1 MKEMKRYIL
10 GLLMFVAGMMAVSCS
25 DDMNE
30 QSIGDTRTVQTR
42 LAGYL
47 VDGNDATLSAENEVS
62 DVKACLFKDGVL
74 TKVYDIQV
82 GDDGPNDFK
91 VDSNNGNL
99 YVAVNTENLLDWSMI
114 EAGHTMESEWM
125 EQVVAMNGENMPMFF
140 SGKMILENQPTNVPV
155 MMTLKRGL
163 ARLDIAM
170 ELDDIQVT
178 SLTLKNVAEKGYLNA
193 QESVV
198 SPETEKRDVVKTWN
212 EPLDGELSGVM
223 YLYEQFNEDLY
234 AELNVTVSGEERV
247 LTAKLPAQIKRN
259 AVYTLNL
266 GGDGTSL
273 RLSVNVD
280 EWEYADE
287 TPVSPGFED
296 KITVDMERSVLPE
309 GVTVEKNNTQL
320 VFDYL
325 PKDFIIALDCN
336 DQLEVSNI
344 SRLPFEMTALGVS
357 EGKNLFRVKKL
368 LMPLGHEGMTGT
380 VHFRRKGL
388 NNTYQEDMLELVLNA
403 NPSAWYGDYG
413 FELDTYACDFK
424 DYFDGY
430 IGYVVPVEGKVASL
444 EFEEGEDRWMDM
456 QNYGGMYTLMA
467 GWKPNDPKAD
477 GREQKVKLV
486 ICDEETGANREE
498 YQIIRLNY
506 GLPVVEMNGV
516 WWCKYNA
523 RGQSNSFED
532 QILVND
538 DPAAKAGM
546 TVLEYLNTCSVE
558 EYLDLWGWSYQDA
571 TGKGMRVIASDSI
584 IKFDGYPSPQKTNIN
599 KLDRDALS
607 PSGYELPSKAYFDRI
622 FSASS
627 MRVDVNGG
635 PYTVKKAWN
644 TKNNQ
649 VYVTTGNRQD
659 LVVDGVSVPVTYH
672 FEVYDQNNGVKEES
686 VTFYGPGTQSNANGI
701 SHNNIVFGVYST
713 STGWYNEYLSN
724 GGGLK
729 ESIGTENNTRVLRFV
744 KTPPMYMYE

>member
-1 MKEMKRYIL
+1 MKEMKHYIL
-10 GLLMFVAGMMAVSCS
+10 GLLTLAIGIMTVSCS
-25 DDMNE
+25 DDEAE
-30 QSIGDTRTVQTR
+30 QLSGEKRTIQTR
-42 LAGYL
+42 LAGYT
-47 VDGNDATLSAENEVS
+47 VGGHDATLSGENEVS
-62 DVKACLFKDGVL
+62 DVKACLFNNGILSKIYEIQSGNSGL
-74 TKVYDIQV
+74 YDFTV
-82 GDDGPNDFK
+82 N
-91 VDSNNGNL
+91 SNSGNL
-99 YVAVNTENLLDWSMI
+99 YVVANTENLLDWSTI
-114 EAGHTMESEWM
+114 KPGHTTESEWIEM
-125 EQVVAMNGENMPMFF
+125 TVSISEGYVPMFF
-140 SGKMILENQPTNVPV
+140 SGKTMLEKQVASVPV
-155 MMTLKRGL
+155 IMTLKRGL
-163 ARLDIAM
+163 ARLDITM
-170 ELDDIQVT
+170 ERDDIEVK
-178 SLTLKNVAEKGYLNA
+178 SLTLVRVARKGYLNA
-193 QESVV
+193 QESVM
-198 SPETEKRDVVKTWN
+198 SPDTDKHDVAKSWS
-212 EPLDGELSGVM
+212 EPLNGDTSGVM
-223 YLYEQFNEDLY
+223 YLYEQHNVDLSV
-234 AELNVTVSGEERV
+234 ELHVSVGGVERE
-247 LTAKLPAQIKRN
+247 LTAKLPEYIKRN

-273 RLSVNVD
+273 RLNVNVD
-280 EWEYADE
+280 EWDYADE
-287 TPVSPGFED
+287 TQVSPDFED

-325 PKDFIIALDCN
+325 PKEFTIALDCN

-344 SRLPFEMTALGVS
+344 SQLPFEMTALDVS

-403 NPSAWYGDYG
+403 NPSAWHGDYV
-413 FELDTYACDFK
+413 FDLYTYACDFK

-444 EFEEGEDRWMDM
+444 EFEEGEDRWLDM
-456 QNYGGMYTLMA
+456 QNYSGMYTLLA

-486 ICDEETGANREE
+486 ICDKDTGANREE

-538 DPAAKAGM
+538 DPAAKAEM
-546 TVLEYLNTCSVE
+546 SVLEYLNTCSVD

-571 TGKGMRVIASDSI
+571 TGRGMRVISSDSI

-599 KLDRDALS
+599 KLGRDALS
-607 PSGYELPSKAYFDRI
+607 PAGYELPNKTYFDRI

-627 MRVDVNGG
+627 MRIDINGG
-635 PYTVKKAWN
+635 PYNVVGRYN
-644 TKNNQ
+644 SKNSQ
-649 VYVTTGNRQD
+649 VYVTTGDRQD
-659 LVVDGVSVPVTYH
+659 LVVDGISVPVTYH
-672 FEVYDQNNGVKEES
+672 FEVYDMNNGVKEES

-701 SHNNIVFGVYST
+701 SHNKIMFGVYST
-713 STGWYNEYLSN
+713 SSGWYNEFNPN

-729 ESIGTENNTRVLRFV
+729 ESIGTENDTRVLRFV
-744 KTPPMYMYE
+744 KTPPPFIY